1 MTARSF
7 ISSHRNCRRFLAAT
21 HHAAIINNY
30 AHDLQVLHFTLE
42 RGLPIGFRRGA
53 NGESTRKVKRKGKH
67 SYTPSKCSTTK
78 KSRASGSR
86 NSRNRMV
93 RSARIAVPSTCNQ
106 ASEHDAPLPRL
117 LHQADVPRPA
127 VDLCKRCKLGPYSCG
142 PSTPKRFT

>member
-53 NGESTRKVKRKGKH
+53 NGESTRKVKRKGITFLHAVKMFDDEE
-67 SYTPSKCSTTK
+67 
-78 KSRASGSR
+78 KSRKRLEEQQKPNGPFCPHCGSFNVQSSIR
-86 NSRNRMV
+86 
-93 RSARIAVPSTCNQ
+93 A
-106 ASEHDAPLPRL
+106 
-117 LHQADVPRPA
+117 
-127 VDLCKRCKLGPYSCG
+127 
-142 PSTPKRFT
+142 